1 LRATAI
7 TAAAQQSTVPL
18 VLIVPEPK
26 ERWFLNV
33 DYPDRANARR
43 RAVAVSAA
51 LGLGAER
58 DGPTQ
63 TSLRRLA
70 DALGLSRPRI
80 GQERLGWC
88 LGGESPALLDSVER
102 LSALSDELR
111 PIRVGQERRRG
122 DGHEAVVL
130 ERLSSTLPAP
140 SELLVRE
147 LNTLALPRVT
157 RMQVLCRAGY
167 DTELRLPASAAE
179 AAIGIS
185 VEFQD
190 GPRPSLYCGEPLIEG
205 QTFALR
211 AACLTV
217 RWEQTREPGG
227 AASFNLLLAPGPHE
241 QWDRLRE
248 GVLAPAHTRAR
259 PLTGIAA

>member
-1 LRATAI
+1 
-7 TAAAQQSTVPL
+7 

-43 RAVAVSAA
+43 RAAAVSAV
-51 LGLGAER
+51 LGLGAGSGAER
-58 DGPTQ
+58 DGPRQ

-88 LGGESPALLDSVER
+88 LAGESLALLDSVER

-111 PIRVGQERRRG
+111 PVRVGQERRRR

-157 RMQVLCRAGY
+157 RMHVLCRAGY

-179 AAIGIS
+179 AAVGIS

-190 GPRPSLYCGEPLIEG
+190 GPRPSLYCGEPLAEG
-205 QTFALR
+205 QTLPLR

-217 RWEQTREPGG
+217 RWEHTREPGG

-241 QWDRLRE
+241 QWDRLRD
-248 GVLAPAHTRAR
+248 GVLAPAHTQAR